1 MTTLATQTAGPQ
13 DGTKHAE
20 PTEHEA
26 AAISDV
32 VFDFCGVLIDWQC
45 GAALRGRY
53 PDSLVDRIC
62 APDDPYGF
70 FDYEDR
76 MDHGEALADILPDV
90 RRDHGDDIAD
100 IFADYIA
107 RYDDSLTRIIP
118 GTESLLKDL
127 KAAGYGVWGLTNWS
141 YETFHFAFDKFPQLK
156 ELLDGTVVSGAE
168 KQFKPNAGFY
178 RLALVRFG
186 IADPASSVFFDD
198 TPRNVE
204 GAKSVGMHAFLFDD
218 ATHARREL
226 QSLGVRI

>member
-1 MTTLATQTAGPQ
+1 MTTPASHMLAGRQETAS
-13 DGTKHAE
+13 T
-20 PTEHEA
+20 PTE
-26 AAISDV
+26 ISDV

-118 GTESLLKDL
+118 GMESLLKDL

-141 YETFHFAFDKFPQLK
+141 YETFHFAFDKFPRLK
-156 ELLDGTVVSGAE
+156 ELLDGTVVSGVE

-178 RLALVRFG
+178 RLALGRFG

-226 QSLGVRI
+226 QLLGARI